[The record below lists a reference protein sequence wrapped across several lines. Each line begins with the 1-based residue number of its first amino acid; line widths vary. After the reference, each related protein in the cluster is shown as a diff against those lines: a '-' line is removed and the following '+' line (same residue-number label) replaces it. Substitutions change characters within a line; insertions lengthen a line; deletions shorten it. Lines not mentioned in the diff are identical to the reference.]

1 MPPRAPRVHPQQ
13 ALAVYAEPLAAGR
26 RVVVFADPATG
37 LPERLE
43 DLGANTVV
51 LLTPGDDLE
60 ELRAARFD
68 LAIIPDLA
76 LFDDPAALLVCVRRV
91 LGDTGA
97 ALIAAPNRDAAE
109 APDTGALDYYALFDL
124 VAREFADV
132 RMIAQLPFHGVALAE
147 VGDED
152 ESPAVS
158 VDTQLADSDR
168 APEAFVAL
176 ASQRGTSLDPYA
188 IVELPAP
195 APAVL
200 DAGELDEARA
210 LLDAT
215 GARLD
220 ETRAQLDASRVELH
234 DTRKQLEEERLRVQG
249 LMALRAQA
257 ARAIEL
263 EHELAARARQL
274 ADLSSEVE
282 EMRSAAEAGR
292 IAAAQVEELA
302 KRADRAE
309 RAERTRAN
317 AEPELAQLVEA
328 HAAELL
334 GFEETLRE
342 RAQAVRV
349 LEAEVTRRE
358 RMVLD
363 LVGALEEHMVHAS
376 HHAPA
381 YPPAHPSAAASA
393 APAILHD
400 ASTEAAL
407 VAENARLHERLDA
420 LALEL
425 ARREGESQASAWTI
439 AELERKLVAGPPAGP
454 PTSAA
459 PKGTGPAAAIPPR
472 LAAAL
477 DELDALRHAL
487 AQEHDARTRAESGE
501 ELKLARAEIA
511 KQATLL
517 EQLGQ
522 KLAVAVNRQG
532 TKSPEV

>member
-43 DLGANTVV
+43 DLGADTVV

-195 APAVL
+195 PPAVL

-234 DTRKQLEEERLRVQG
+234 DTRTQLEEERLRVQG

-263 EHELAARARQL
+263 EHELAARGRQL

-309 RAERTRAN
+309 RAERTRAH

-342 RAQAVRV
+342 RAQAIRL
-349 LEAEVTRRE
+349 LEVEVTRRE

-363 LVGALEEHMVHAS
+363 LVGALEEHVAHVQPHPPA
-376 HHAPA
+376 HAPA
-381 YPPAHPSAAASA
+381 ATSA

-439 AELERKLVAGPPAGP
+439 AELERKLLAGPPVAP
-454 PTSAA
+454 PASAA
-459 PKGTGPAAAIPPR
+459 PKGTGTAATAASIAPR

-501 ELKLARAEIA
+501 ELTLARAEIA

-522 KLAVAVNRQG
+522 KLALAANAPRG
-532 TKSPEV
+532 EELR